1 MFAVED
7 HAQTFQEAISAHVG
21 LVTRQQRKV
30 VIVKVGTTLL
40 RNSSEVANVK
50 IHKITSFRFVKCWK
64 LISIMWKYC

>member
-40 RNSSEVANVK
+40 KRVRAFSSN
-50 IHKITSFRFVKCWK
+50 
-64 LISIMWKYC
+64 